1 MEDVEGSLPP
11 KVSMV
16 LKCKNSAFQAA
27 VYDWIK
33 ATGTIRLDPDDES
46 MRVVGTTRQTRI
58 YANLNNKVGQDSTV
72 SVFLRMSFA
81 VWVETTPRLR
91 PYALKEF

>member
-33 ATGTIRLDPDDES
+33 ATGTIRLDPEDES

-58 YANLNNKVGQDSTV
+58 YANLNNKVGYLVGHSTV
-72 SVFLRMSFA
+72 LEEEG
-81 VWVETTPRLR
+81 VES
-91 PYALKEF
+91 